1 MRTKC
6 LLINGRTVSQP
17 KDNAGYFND
26 YFTSTSKVHQIHIP
40 LTKRNFSDHCKNL
53 NTEPLFMT
61 PTSPEEISDSI
72 QTLSSNKS
80 TGPNSIPPS
89 ILNKIKN
96 EIYVPLSA
104 IINNSFENSS
114 FPNLLKSAKVIPV
127 FKIGFILSCNNYK
140 PILHLPNTGKIN
152 EISSKK
158 RLNHF
163 LEQRKTFYA
172 LQFGFNLN
180 ISTFI
185 GLRKVFET

>member
-1 MRTKC
+1 M
-6 LLINGRTVSQP
+6 
-17 KDNAGYFND
+17 
-26 YFTSTSKVHQIHIP
+26 HQIHIP

-53 NTEPLFMT
+53 NTEPFFMT

-80 TGPNSIPPS
+80 TGPSSIPS
-89 ILNKIKN
+89 LILNKIKN

-114 FPNLLKSAKVIPV
+114 FPNLLKSAKVIPI
-127 FKIGFILSCNNYK
+127 FKTGFTLSCNKRK
-140 PILHLPNTGKIN
+140 PIVLLSNIGKIN
-152 EISSKK
+152 EISINE

-163 LEQRKTFYA
+163 LEEHKIFYA

-185 GLRKVFET
+185 GQRKVFETVNQETLLAKLDNYGIRGLANDWFR

>member
-1 MRTKC
+1 
-6 LLINGRTVSQP
+6 
-17 KDNAGYFND
+17 
-26 YFTSTSKVHQIHIP
+26 
-40 LTKRNFSDHCKNL
+40 
-53 NTEPLFMT
+53 MT

-80 TGPNSIPPS
+80 TGPSSIPS
-89 ILNKIKN
+89 LILNKIKN

-163 LEQRKTFYA
+163 LEQRKIFYA